1 MSLSEEFIIKKRKRV
16 YYGLFILLFISY
28 WLMRGNNWQ
37 GSTELHTIMEVIAT
51 LLAFIV
57 GILALL
63 RFYTKENNTFL
74 FIGSG
79 FIGTGLLDGYHA
91 VVTSTFFIHYFP
103 SVPSHL
109 IPWSWIASRLF
120 LSVLMLISW
129 WAWKREGRLGEKG
142 IISERLVFA
151 GVGALTLISFL
162 FFAFAPLP
170 RAYYPELF
178 FGRPEEF
185 VPALFFL
192 LALIGYLR
200 KGWWKNSA
208 FEHWLVL
215 SLIVGFMGQAMFMSF
230 SYHLFDFEFD
240 AAHLLKKVSYICV
253 LIGLLTNFYYLF
265 RKSEKQTAELKQE
278 ISERKKSE
286 TALKKTKE
294 RFEDIARSSGYW
306 IWEVDAQGRYTYAS
320 GKVVDILGF
329 ETEEIIG
336 KTPFDFMDAAD
347 VELVSKIFTDIV
359 AEKKPIKDLENWNIC
374 KDGTRVCLLTN
385 GLPLIDE
392 QGTLQGYRGTDKDIT
407 RRKEMEFAL
416 WESGNLL
423 KTVLDHIPL
432 RIFWKDKNYK
442 YLGANKL
449 FAEDAGF
456 DSGEQM
462 IGKDD
467 FEMPWKDIAH
477 LYREDDKKTL
487 VDGKVKLNFEEPY
500 LDDKGEKRWVRTS
513 KVPLRDKDGNI
524 FAVLGMA
531 EDITNEKKAELDLK
545 EYNEALKRSNRE
557 LQDFAYIASHDLQ
570 EPLRKVMAFGDR
582 LKSKFGTE
590 LGEQG
595 NDYLNRMH
603 NAATRMRA
611 LIDDLLAY
619 SRVATK
625 AKPFVPV
632 ELNTVIKNIL
642 SDLEVRIK
650 ESGARVE
657 VDDLPAIEAD
667 KMQMRQL
674 FQNLISNALKFHK
687 VDSPPQIKISV
698 VKEKGGHQ
706 YIGRD
711 YYCIL
716 VQDNGIGF
724 EEKYHDKIFSPF
736 QRLHGRTEYEG
747 SGMGLAICKKIV
759 ERHGG
764 RISASSEP
772 GKGSV
777 FKVCLPKP

>member
-1 MSLSEEFIIKKRKRV
+1 
-16 YYGLFILLFISY
+16 
-28 WLMRGNNWQ
+28 
-37 GSTELHTIMEVIAT
+37 
-51 LLAFIV
+51 
-57 GILALL
+57 
-63 RFYTKENNTFL
+63 
-74 FIGSG
+74 
-79 FIGTGLLDGYHA
+79 
-91 VVTSTFFIHYFP
+91 
-103 SVPSHL
+103 
-109 IPWSWIASRLF
+109 
-120 LSVLMLISW
+120 
-129 WAWKREGRLGEKG
+129 
-142 IISERLVFA
+142 
-151 GVGALTLISFL
+151 
-162 FFAFAPLP
+162 
-170 RAYYPELF
+170 
-178 FGRPEEF
+178 
-185 VPALFFL
+185 
-192 LALIGYLR
+192 
-200 KGWWKNSA
+200 
-208 FEHWLVL
+208 
-215 SLIVGFMGQAMFMSF
+215 
-230 SYHLFDFEFD
+230 
-240 AAHLLKKVSYICV
+240 
-253 LIGLLTNFYYLF
+253 
-265 RKSEKQTAELKQE
+265 
-278 ISERKKSE
+278 
-286 TALKKTKE
+286 
-294 RFEDIARSSGYW
+294 
-306 IWEVDAQGRYTYAS
+306 
-320 GKVVDILGF
+320 
-329 ETEEIIG
+329 
-336 KTPFDFMDAAD
+336 
-347 VELVSKIFTDIV
+347 
-359 AEKKPIKDLENWNIC
+359 
-374 KDGTRVCLLTN
+374 
-385 GLPLIDE
+385 
-392 QGTLQGYRGTDKDIT
+392 
-407 RRKEMEFAL
+407 
-416 WESGNLL
+416 
-423 KTVLDHIPL
+423 
-432 RIFWKDKNYK
+432 
-442 YLGANKL
+442 
-449 FAEDAGF
+449 
-456 DSGEQM
+456 
-462 IGKDD
+462 
-467 FEMPWKDIAH
+467 
-477 LYREDDKKTL
+477 
-487 VDGKVKLNFEEPY
+487 
-500 LDDKGEKRWVRTS
+500 
-513 KVPLRDKDGNI
+513 
-524 FAVLGMA
+524 MA